1 MKMIKVVSVLFVLGI
16 IFPQILVKDYII
28 FQTDAIGH
36 NNIYLNKV
44 NPYKQSTFSVGSIE
58 LRSLINSV
66 PISRML
72 PDLNFIGS
80 LDTSAIVS
88 QFKYNRGD
96 YAYRETDILVK
107 NSLSNQAD
115 ILFNIQG
122 RKNPAYFES
131 DFINIDEYIVQ
142 NTLFDLMKKSS
153 KDNNK
158 AFFRL
163 TKHYNKENS
172 QSDSYTENNNLGLE
186 YSFDTAENSIYAN
199 LSNLIHSQYNE
210 ILNSSYDYQYIDFDF
225 EYLYKNHRYIRPFF
239 NFEYDYIAKDWG
251 VDLDNNIQDLIASD
265 NDLISVEL
273 GFLSEFEMLLVKHDL
288 ELSLKSNISNQ
299 TVIHSDFDF
308 DYKIFFKSWMARFKK
323 FYSYDNVYGQY
334 LFNSVFN
341 GFVAEKGPYNNFRLY
356 RQSYILS
363 QIGWDYKDLH
373 FLISNY
379 NVDLKENILNT
390 NQLIIQDDD
399 GVQSLVDPYNYTF
412 DKSGNFMELQIVY
425 NRSAMESVS
434 PSLNQDILELKLNGL
449 YYSDYSPIK
458 KYRTVD
464 LQFTF
469 KKHVERLFNIN
480 INLYV
485 PYGGLSI
492 SKLKFN
498 QAYGFMFDTG
508 SFVDTGPVNQID
520 YTLFNYEIGLIFKNF
535 IISYEFLN
543 NTYTDEFAYEFPSN
557 SSDISSPIYNMKYL
571 SVIWKFDN

>member
-1 MKMIKVVSVLFVLGI
+1 MKMIKVVSLLFVLGM
-16 IFPQILVKDYII
+16 IFPQILDQDYIV

-66 PISRML
+66 PISHML

-239 NFEYDYIAKDWG
+239 NFGYDYIAKDWG
-251 VDLDNNIQDLIASD
+251 VDLDNNIQDLIASN

-288 ELSLKSNISNQ
+288 ELSLKSNISNE

-341 GFVAEKGPYNNFRLY
+341 GFVAENGPYNNFRLY

-399 GVQSLVDPYNYTF
+399 GVQSLVDPYNYIF

-425 NRSAMESVS
+425 NRSGMESVS

-498 QAYGFMFDTG
+498 QAYGFRLDTG
-508 SFVDTGPVNQID
+508 TFVDTGSINQID

-535 IISYEFLN
+535 IISYKFLN

-557 SSDISSPIYNMKYL
+557 SSDISNPIYNMKYL